1 MGIRTKISNLICL
14 EISCSGRMNLLRLLS
29 TFYNHHFLPT
39 RSRNNIILRL
49 ISTNQP
55 CVPLKGVG
63 CFRRISR
70 ISWNRIQGNFRLWLA
85 ETNLRGPMAHELYLS
100 KYEFLNQKCV
110 RLFVFHIVTTQINE
124 ILFKSVVSKFVN
136 SKAYFI
142 EDILSDFYCKYDMT
156 HIVCCIW

>member
-70 ISWNRIQGNFRLWLA
+70 ISWNI
-85 ETNLRGPMAHELYLS
+85 RGPMAHKVYLS
-100 KYEFLNQKCV
+100 KYEFLNQKLV